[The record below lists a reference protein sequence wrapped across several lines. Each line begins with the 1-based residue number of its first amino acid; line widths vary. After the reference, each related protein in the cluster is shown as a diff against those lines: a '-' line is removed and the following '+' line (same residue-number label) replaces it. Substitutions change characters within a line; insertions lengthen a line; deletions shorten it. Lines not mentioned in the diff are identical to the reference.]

1 MTAAA
6 VPPED
11 SFFAVRDRAY
21 ELADTGRY
29 KDWSFVAYALLA
41 ESFPPLMIKRL
52 NSDTLAVMMI
62 TRVCRTKSIA
72 AAPVA
77 SRIANWLGRFLPR
90 PR

>member
-6 VPPED
+6 VPPD
-11 SFFAVRDRAY
+11 DAFFAVRARAY

-62 TRVCRTKSIA
+62 TRVCRTKSVA
-72 AAPVA
+72 AASVA
-77 SRIANWLGRFLPR
+77 SRLRSWIEKLLPR

>member
-1 MTAAA
+1 MSVAT

-11 SFFAVRDRAY
+11 TFFAVRDRAY

-52 NSDTLAVMMI
+52 NSDSLAVMMI
-62 TRVCRTKSIA
+62 TRVCRTKSAATASLSERVRKWIA
-72 AAPVA
+72 G
-77 SRIANWLGRFLPR
+77 LLPR